1 MGRDRLNAVA
11 DDLVAADVV
20 AAANHDDDFGATIQ
34 GWFDLFGDPAGAL
47 GIKTAGE
54 LALKL
59 LAGEFEENTFSHDSS
74 VS

>member
-34 GWFDLFGDPAGAL
+34 GWFDLFSDPAGAS
-47 GIKTAGE
+47 GVKTAGE
-54 LALKL
+54 IALKL
-59 LAGEFEENTFSHDSS
+59 FAGEFEENTFGHDTS